1 MDLTITSPINIGK
14 QLSGL
19 KILSTFSSL
28 LQSKIIFLLI
38 GFVFTSLLISQFT
51 FAEVFIPPQEYIGY
65 FDYEGVYTVGGNVKN
80 LNDYAVIPTIFVTVI
95 DGENTITKTIYH
107 VPIPPRTDIPFKIK
121 FPEVTGDIPILQE
134 AELKFVKTQ
143 KDPISIEILYDK
155 TLIKHADGHVTGR
168 IHNNGNQTIFNPK
181 ILAIAHGNGTV
192 LDIVHNI
199 EYIEKIEPD
208 QILEFS
214 MYPDPSITDD
224 VFFYSC
230 FAPLDSTVV
239 PVTTKKNGGNFDFRY
254 DSGAWYYAAK
264 FNEEGTNLTMRG
276 YNSYPLETYA
286 NFEFPQISGKEKFNV
301 TLNDKPVKFIQSVD
315 DMGFWHVAFTVDP
328 TSQGILKITGFEKG
342 LPPETSKI
350 PQWIKTN
357 ANWWSTD
364 QITDSE
370 FLEGIDFLFEK
381 GIAVEPSKEI
391 TVQSNWKLPSWIKT
405 TAGWWSEDKISDDN
419 FLNMIENLVKRKI
432 III

>member
-1 MDLTITSPINIGK
+1 MKAIAQTDLKYQHIDS
-14 QLSGL
+14 
-19 KILSTFSSL
+19 KILSIFSSL
-28 LQSKIIFLLI
+28 LQSRIIFLLI
-38 GFVFTSLLISQFT
+38 GFMFTSLLLSQFT

-80 LNDYAVIPTIFVTVI
+80 QNDYAIIPTISVSVI
-95 DGENTITKTIYH
+95 DGKNTFTKIIYH
-107 VPIPPRTDIPFKIK
+107 VPIPPKTDIPFKTK
-121 FPEVTGDIPILQE
+121 FPEVTGDIPILLAPE
-134 AELKFVKTQ
+134 IKFVKTK
-143 KDPISIEILYDK
+143 KDPTSLEILYDK
-155 TLIKHADGHVTGR
+155 TLIKHDDGHVTGR
-168 IHNNGNQTIFNPK
+168 IHNNGNQTILNPK
-181 ILAIAHGNGTV
+181 IFAIAHGNGTV
-192 LDIVHNI
+192 LDIVQNI
-199 EYIEKIEPD
+199 EYIDKITPGE
-208 QILEFS
+208 ILEFS
-214 MYPDPSITDD
+214 MYPDPSITDN

-230 FAPLDSTVV
+230 FAPVDTSVV
-239 PVTTKKNGGNFDFRY
+239 PITTKKNGGNFDFRY
-254 DSGAWYYAAK
+254 DSGAWYSAAK
-264 FNEEGTNLTMRG
+264 FNEEGTTLTIRG

-301 TLNDKPVKFIQSVD
+301 TLNDKPVKFIQSID
-315 DMGFWHVAFTVDP
+315 DIGFWHVAFTVGP

-364 QITDSE
+364 QISDSE
-370 FLEGIDFLFEK
+370 FLEGIDFLFKK
-381 GIAVEPSKEI
+381 GIVVVTSKEI
-391 TVQSNWKLPSWIKT
+391 TVQSNWKLPTWIKI

>member
-1 MDLTITSPINIGK
+1 MKSIDQIDLKNQHLDS
-14 QLSGL
+14 

-38 GFVFTSLLISQFT
+38 GFVFISLLISQFT

-80 LNDYAVIPTIFVTVI
+80 QNDYAVIPTISVSVI
-95 DGENTITKTIYH
+95 DGENIFTKTIYH
-107 VPIPPRTDIPFKIK
+107 VPIPPKTDIPFKTK
-121 FPEVTGDIPILQE
+121 FPEVTGDTPILLT
-134 AELKFVKTQ
+134 AEIKFVKTK
-143 KDPISIEILYDK
+143 KDSTLLEILYDK
-155 TLIKHADGHVTGR
+155 TLIKHDDGHVTGR

-181 ILAIAHGNGTV
+181 IFAIAHGNGTV
-192 LDIVHNI
+192 LDIVQNI
-199 EYIEKIEPD
+199 EYIDKITPGE
-208 QILEFS
+208 ILEFS

-230 FAPLDSTVV
+230 FAPVDTTVV
-239 PVTTKKNGGNFDFRY
+239 PITTKKNGGNFDFRY
-254 DSGAWYYAAK
+254 DSGAWYSAAK
-264 FNEEGTNLTMRG
+264 FNEEGTTLTIRG

-286 NFEFPQISGKEKFNV
+286 NFEFPQISAKEKFNV
-301 TLNDKPVKFIQSVD
+301 TLNDKPVKFIQSID
-315 DMGFWHVAFTVDP
+315 DTGFWHVAFTVGP

-342 LPPETSKI
+342 LPPEISKI
-350 PQWIKTN
+350 PQWVKTN

-364 QITDSE
+364 QISDSE

-381 GIAVEPSKEI
+381 GIVVVPSKEI
-391 TVQSNWKLPSWIKT
+391 TVQSNWKLPTWIKT